1 MTPHPHPLPEGNTVM
16 TATRRR
22 ALLLGAALTASLLI
36 SGCTSDDAG
45 DSGGDTPKAVSD
57 ADLQAA
63 LDKGGDLTVW
73 AWEPTLKQV
82 AADFQKEHPKVK
94 VKLVNAGTGND
105 QYKALQNAIAAK
117 KGVPDVA
124 QVEYYAMGQYA
135 LTKELTDLKK
145 FGADKLADQYSPGPW
160 NGIKAGGDGLYGLP
174 MDSGPMAL
182 FYNKKVFDKHGIKV
196 PTTWDEYVAAARTLH
211 KADPKA
217 YITNDPG
224 DAGFTTSMLWQAGS
238 RPYEVD
244 GTKVHIDFS
253 DAGAS
258 KYTSTWQK
266 LLDDKLVAPVTSW
279 SDEWY
284 KGLGDGTIATL
295 AIGAWMPANLASGVK
310 DAAGDWRVA
319 PLPQWSAGDKASAEN
334 GGSSLTLPELG
345 KYKELAYAFVEYAN
359 AGDGVQTRVDEGAF
373 PATTAQL
380 QDPAFL
386 SKKFDYFDGQEANK
400 IFADSAANVASDWS
414 YLPFQQYANSI
425 FNDTVG
431 KAYVSGVKLPAAL
444 KTWQDASVK
453 YGTEQGFTVE
463 K

>member
-1 MTPHPHPLPEGNTVM
+1 MSQRSRRLPRGTGIVC
-16 TATRRR
+16 
-22 ALLLGAALTASLLI
+22 ALALAGTLTACGGS
-36 SGCTSDDAG
+36 G
-45 DSGGDTPKAVSD
+45 DSGSGPDKLSASD
-57 ADLQAA
+57 VEAA
-63 LDKGGDLTVW
+63 LEKGGTVTVW

-145 FGADKLADQYSPGPW
+145 FGADKLAGRYSPGPW
-160 NGIKAGGDGLYGLP
+160 NGIKAGGEGLYGLP

-196 PTTWDEYVAAARTLH
+196 PATWDEYVAAARALH

-217 YITNDPG
+217 YITNDTG

-244 GTKVHIDFS
+244 GTKVRIDFS

-334 GGSSLTLPELG
+334 GGSALALPELG
-345 KYKELAYAFVEYAN
+345 GHEALAYAFIEYAN
-359 AGDGVQTRVDEGAF
+359 AGKGVDTRVKGGAF

-380 QDPAFL
+380 ESASFQNTAFP
-386 SKKFDYFDGQEANK
+386 YFGGQQANK
-400 IFADSAANVASDWS
+400 IFAQSAAAVPDDWS
-414 YLPFQQYANSI
+414 YLPYQVYANSV
-425 FNDTVG
+425 FNDTAG
-431 KAYVSGVKLPAAL
+431 KAYVSGTTLAEGL
-444 KTWQDASVK
+444 RTWQDASVK
-453 YGTEQGFTVE
+453 YGDEQGFTVE